1 MILPDPMPSDADMNA
16 AQGSAAER
24 RRVDLMYAAAC
35 KVPDV
40 DAFLAYLEEYDL
52 LERARRISEAEV
64 AIDRAKLDADLADF
78 WTRNPVIE
86 QRPALRLVNATRR
99 PSRKRPQRSDAA

>member
-1 MILPDPMPSDADMNA
+1 MILPAPMPSDADMNA

-24 RRVDLMYAAAC
+24 RRVDLMYARAC
-35 KVPDV
+35 GMDE
-40 DAFLAYLEEYDL
+40 DTFLAYLEEYDL

-78 WTRNPVIE
+78 WIRNPVTE
-86 QRPALRLVNATRR
+86 ARPALRLVKATRR